1 MPLFPLKT
9 IESINLATLSRPPSP
24 NTAFAAPIGFSS
36 AAIDL
41 EAPEFGCSAAAL
53 ADIWELVIN
62 DLPRTTEHARS
73 PDGMQRTY
81 VQRTA
86 LMGYPD
92 VITLEFVAIS
102 DAQSS
107 IAIYSRSQ
115 YGYSDM
121 GANKRRVKAWLEALN
136 QASQSPAN

>member
-1 MPLFPLKT
+1 MPLFPLKA
-9 IESINLATLSRPPSP
+9 IDSIDLATLTRPPSP
-24 NTAFAAPIGFSS
+24 NTAFVAPIGFSS
-36 AAIDL
+36 ATTDL

-53 ADIWELVIN
+53 ADIWERVVG

-92 VITLEFVAIS
+92 VVTLEFVAIS

-121 GANKRRVKAWLEALN
+121 GANKRRVTAWLEALN
-136 QASQSPAN
+136 QASPRPPR